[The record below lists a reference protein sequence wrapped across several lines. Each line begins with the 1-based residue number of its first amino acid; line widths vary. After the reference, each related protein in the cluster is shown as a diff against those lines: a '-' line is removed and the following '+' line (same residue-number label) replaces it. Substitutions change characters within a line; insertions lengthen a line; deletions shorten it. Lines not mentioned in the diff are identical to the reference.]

1 MSKRDYKGELEQ
13 YLAYSPQSLGLDWKL
28 VTEHR
33 FHDTRKWRFD
43 YAFMRPDDTPAFV
56 AVEFD
61 GIMYRT
67 VGHNSLAG
75 ILRDSE
81 KINEAQRLGWR
92 VFRANAKSVGDGT
105 FFALIDN
112 VLIEEAQAA

>member
-1 MSKRDYKGELEQ
+1 MAKRDYKGELEE
-13 YLAYSPQSLGLDWKL
+13 YLAYTVLSLGLDWTL
-28 VTEHR
+28 VKEHR
-33 FHDTRKWRFD
+33 FHPERRWRFD
-43 YAFMRPDDTPAFV
+43 FAFLRADGSPAYI

-81 KINEAQRLGWR
+81 KINHAQALGWA
-92 VFRANAKSVGDGT
+92 VYRANAKNVKDGT

-112 VLIEEAQAA
+112 VLIEEARAA